1 MNVARHFAQMGIDF
15 ERIDH
20 EPAYTAKGL
29 ATRLHVSPQLV
40 AKTVLIRADHG
51 YRHFVVIV
59 PADQTINLDRLSK
72 ALGGAQV
79 EIANEQSV
87 VKHCPDCEKGV
98 LPPFGSQ
105 YGMRTIVHSSL
116 ADDEFIYFEGN
127 THAEAIRARFEDY
140 RRMENP
146 LVFPV
151 T

>member
-1 MNVARHFAQMGIDF
+1 MNIARHFAEMGIEF
-15 ERIDH
+15 ERIEH

-29 ATRLHVSPQLV
+29 AIELRVPPQLV

-51 YRHFVVIV
+51 YRHFVVVV
-59 PADQTINLDRLSK
+59 PADRKINLDHLSK

-79 EIANEQSV
+79 EIANELSIAE
-87 VKHCPDCEKGV
+87 HCPDCELGV

-105 YGMRTIVHSSL
+105 YGMWTIVDSSL

-127 THAEAIRARFEDY
+127 THAEAIRARFEDF

-146 LVFPV
+146 LVV
-151 T
+151 SVA